1 MLVRANKVEVASV
14 ACSEVP
20 TMTVSQL
27 PATALPA
34 DSGGLTNRLV
44 GSFKATASETPKVM
58 AYEAAATDM
67 SHKPILGVF
76 VFRRYASTKDQ
87 SSLDAF
93 LPRARMNG
101 CQKITIISGANPQ
114 SRMQNRR
121 HASW

>member
-1 MLVRANKVEVASV
+1 
-14 ACSEVP
+14 
-20 TMTVSQL
+20 MTVSQL

-76 VFRRYASTKDQ
+76 VFRRYASTRSKLIGCVSSTGKNERLSKDNNNFW
-87 SSLDAF
+87 SEPAIEDAKSPSCF
-93 LPRARMNG
+93 LVSDKR
-101 CQKITIISGANPQ
+101 
-114 SRMQNRR
+114 
-121 HASW
+121 